1 MQAQGSGR
9 VSAPLAPDGEK
20 PLVLVVLPLG
30 SGEPAWPLEGSPDQT
45 TPRIKGNSQLYGV
58 AKAGPCRR
66 ETGAQLEYARAYR
79 VQTVRS
85 PSGTRSTVLKDYRNV
100 FFQMSNW
107 ATRYTRAGPKPCCE
121 GNTVSKKYGDYLNTE
136 YWAKVS
142 NLVKERAGWRC
153 QICNSPHDLNAHHRT
168 YEHRGDE
175 LRHLDDLIAMCRRC
189 HAIFHGK
196 LETTI
201 VQVPAPPATVGKR
214 APKWSKGGPIDAE
227 WVKASHSRKQ
237 RRDHPYD

>member
-1 MQAQGSGR
+1 
-9 VSAPLAPDGEK
+9 
-20 PLVLVVLPLG
+20 
-30 SGEPAWPLEGSPDQT
+30 
-45 TPRIKGNSQLYGV
+45 
-58 AKAGPCRR
+58 
-66 ETGAQLEYARAYR
+66 
-79 VQTVRS
+79 
-85 PSGTRSTVLKDYRNV
+85 
-100 FFQMSNW
+100 MSNW

-227 WVKASHSRKQ
+227 WVKASIPENKGVITLTIELVNRCRANGSFTNATLRGFGITKAEATKGWPIRLCGKQ
-237 RRDHPYD
+237 ISEACYRAALEGRFQYNTGKLT